1 MSYIMFGAIDVGS
14 SDVSLTIYEMS
25 EKTGVKK
32 IDYISHMIELG
43 VDSYQLGTIRYELV
57 EELCE
62 VLQEFKR
69 KLEEYKVEHYRAY
82 ATSAIREAN
91 NGEIILDQIRTKT
104 GIVVKILT
112 NSEIRLLTYK
122 AIINQKVDFNKTLQ
136 KNTAMLDIGAGSV
149 QISLFDKQHIQLT
162 QNLRIGSLRLREMF
176 AHIKGQDK
184 VIGKLMEEYVGN
196 EIDTFRNMY
205 MKDKEFKNIIAVGDE
220 IVGIVKCAPELHIT
234 NYIDQEQIVYICNKL
249 RKYTAEELYM
259 QYGVP
264 REMASLLLYSA
275 NLYRMFLQ
283 KAKAE
288 SIWIPYVTTCDGIA
302 IGYAEKHCKYKLP
315 HDFEEDILSEARSI
329 AKRYK
334 TNRIHTERVEEFAM
348 AIFDATKKIH
358 GLGKREKL
366 LLHLATILHSCGKF
380 ININNSSENSY
391 HIIMSTEIIGLSH
404 MERETVANIVY
415 YNKEELPSYQQM
427 GRWLPV
433 QTYRIIAKL
442 SAILR
447 IANALDRSHQQK
459 IQQFTITIKE
469 HELLIVADTPMDL
482 SLEMGLFT
490 EKSDYFKKVYGIRP
504 VLRQKR
510 RV

>member
-14 SDVSLTIYEMS
+14 TDVSLTIYEIS
-25 EKTGVKK
+25 EKLGIKK
-32 IDYISHMIELG
+32 VDYISHIIELG
-43 VDSYQLGTIRYELV
+43 VDSYQFGTIRYELV

-62 VLQEFKR
+62 VLQEFKG
-69 KLEEYKVEHYRAY
+69 KLQEYKVKDYRAY
-82 ATSAIREAN
+82 ATSAVREAD
-91 NGEIILDQIRTKT
+91 NGEMILDQIQTKT
-104 GIVVKILT
+104 GLVVQTLS

-136 KNTAMLDIGAGSV
+136 KNTAMIDIGSGSV
-149 QISLFDKQHIQLT
+149 QISLFDKQHMQLT

-176 AHIKGQDK
+176 SHIREKNS
-184 VIGKLMEEYVGN
+184 VVGKLMEEYVSN
-196 EIDTFRNMY
+196 EIDTFRTMY

-220 IVGIVKCAPELHIT
+220 IVNIVKCAPELHIT
-234 NYIDQEQIVYICNKL
+234 NYIDREQMVYICNKL
-249 RKYTAEELYM
+249 KKYTAEELYLH
-259 QYGVP
+259 YGVA

-302 IGYAEKHCKYKLP
+302 IGYAEKHCNYTLP
-315 HDFEEDILSEARSI
+315 HDFKEDILAEARNI

-334 TNRIHTERVEEFAM
+334 SDLIHIESVESFAM
-348 AIFDATKKIH
+348 KIFDVTKKIH
-358 GLGKREKL
+358 GLKKKERL

-380 ININNSSENSY
+380 INMNDSSENSY

-404 MERETVANIVY
+404 IEREIVANIVY
-415 YNKEELPSYQQM
+415 YNKEELPSYKEMQKSISAEE
-427 GRWLPV
+427 
-433 QTYRIIAKL
+433 YRVIAKL

-447 IANALDRSHQQK
+447 ISNALDRGHQQK
-459 IQQFTITIKE
+459 IQQYTVTLKE
-469 HELLIVADTPMDL
+469 NELLIVADTPMDIT
-482 SLEMGLFT
+482 LEIGLFK
-490 EKSDYFKKVYGIRP
+490 EKCDYFEKVYGIRP

-510 RV
+510 RI